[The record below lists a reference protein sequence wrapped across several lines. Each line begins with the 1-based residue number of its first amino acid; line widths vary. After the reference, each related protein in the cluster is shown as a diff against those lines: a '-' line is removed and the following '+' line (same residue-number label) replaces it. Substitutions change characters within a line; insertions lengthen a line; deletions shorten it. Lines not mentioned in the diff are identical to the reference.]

1 MANLHPY
8 QRAHDANNYMTLDMF
23 STNNYGYKDLP
34 NNLYHI
40 KLIKMIII
48 LQDR

>member
-23 STNNYGYKDLP
+23 LNKDLP
-34 NNLYHI
+34 NNLYLI
-40 KLIKMIII
+40 KLIKMIIT
-48 LQDR
+48 LQGR